1 MKPDNQK
8 LDALRSDVA
17 RLAEPN
23 VLGFYTHYD
32 AIEIFAMRDG
42 EEAAY
47 NVFSILV
54 AEEHIQTKDAKPDYL
69 GGRIRIRSLKG
80 WFFGIRRS
88 MLTLPALAGA
98 LERFDKNAEWCISG
112 DRLNVGTL
120 APISPQFVAPDS
132 TESATWNGVL
142 KNNFWSGS
150 YVIELMDTGKTV
162 LAPLFDEPKR
172 LQELSTAIQKCLPI
186 RLARMSDRVGNIVI
200 QFPVTVL
207 IAALAK
213 NRVTGAA
220 MISIAWHP
228 QASPRPLRA
237 VCEMQFDN
245 IIPTYASSS
254 MVGNQASLPT
264 TDGPGM
270 QRAVLWDDDKQIMRG
285 ANFIND

>member
-17 RLAEPN
+17 RLAQPN

-120 APISPQFVAPDS
+120 APISPQVCCP
-132 TESATWNGVL
+132 
-142 KNNFWSGS
+142 
-150 YVIELMDTGKTV
+150 
-162 LAPLFDEPKR
+162 R
-172 LQELSTAIQKCLPI
+172 LDRECDLERRAQE
-186 RLARMSDRVGNIVI
+186 
-200 QFPVTVL
+200 
-207 IAALAK
+207 
-213 NRVTGAA
+213 
-220 MISIAWHP
+220 
-228 QASPRPLRA
+228 
-237 VCEMQFDN
+237 
-245 IIPTYASSS
+245 
-254 MVGNQASLPT
+254 
-264 TDGPGM
+264 
-270 QRAVLWDDDKQIMRG
+270 
-285 ANFIND
+285 